1 MKKRL
6 SIIIVLIVI
15 LLLSVIVF
23 KAVNK
28 NKIIEDYTNVVVQ
41 KEKLEVYQEYKLS
54 DVVKIKNAQITNDR
68 VINTKKL
75 GKEKLEIF
83 YKEEKT
89 QKKAY
94 LEIEV
99 VDTKA
104 PLILGANYF
113 TINEGDNKNLE
124 NFFLLADNY
133 TKKPIAKIEGEYD
146 YNKVGTYKLKIV
158 LEDESK
164 NKTEKDFSLRV
175 RSKSESVKTPLKRAK
190 VLYED
195 VIKEHKN
202 SKTKIGIDVSKWQGE
217 IDFDKLKSAKVEFM
231 MIRVGTQ
238 KDFEKDSRID
248 EYFKR
253 NIEEAKRVGIPVG
266 VYYFTYASSIKEAKE
281 QAQWLKKQIA
291 KYEIEYPVVF
301 DWESF
306 KYFNNLNLSL
316 YDLNQIV
323 RAFYDE
329 LGNEYNP
336 MHYSSKYY
344 LEHVWELDYPVWL
357 AHYTKKT
364 DYKGEYRMWQL
375 ADTGRVAGIRGD
387 VDINVEYLS
396 K

>member
-6 SIIIVLIVI
+6 SIVIVLIVI
-15 LLLSVIVF
+15 LIISIIVF
-23 KAVNK
+23 KVVKK
-28 NKIIEDYTNVVVQ
+28 NQIVEDYTNVVVL

-68 VINTKKL
+68 IINTKKL

-83 YKEEKT
+83 YNEEKT
-89 QKKAY
+89 RKKAY

-104 PLILGANYF
+104 PLILGSSFF
-113 TINEGDNKNLE
+113 TINEGDNKNLA

-133 TKKPIAKIEGEYD
+133 TKKPTAKIEGEYD
-146 YNKVGTYKLKIV
+146 YNKAGLYKLKIV

-164 NKTEKDFSLRV
+164 NKTEKDFTLRV
-175 RSKSESVKTPLKRAK
+175 RSKSESVKAPLKRAK

-195 VIKEHKN
+195 VIRKHKS

-217 IDFDKLKSAKVEFM
+217 IDFDKLKAAKVEFM

-238 KDFEKDSRID
+238 KDFKKDSRID

-266 VYYFTYASSIKEAKE
+266 VYYFTYATSIKEAKE
-281 QAQWLKKQIA
+281 QAQWVKKQIA
-291 KYEIEYPVVF
+291 KYDIDYPVVF

-306 KYFNNLNLSL
+306 KYFNNLNISL
-316 YDLNQIV
+316 YDLNQLV
-323 RAFYDE
+323 KAFYDE
-329 LGNEYNP
+329 MGSDYSP

-357 AHYTKKT
+357 AHYTKNT

-375 ADTGRVAGIRGD
+375 ADTGRVAGIKGD